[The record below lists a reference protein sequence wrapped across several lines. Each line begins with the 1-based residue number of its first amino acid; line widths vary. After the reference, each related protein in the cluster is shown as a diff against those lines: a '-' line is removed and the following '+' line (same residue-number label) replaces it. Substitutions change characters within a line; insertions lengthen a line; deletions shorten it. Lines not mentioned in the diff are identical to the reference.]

1 MAAPTKASQF
11 NLKLVGDTGYK
22 YYQDPSTGEVYAYD
36 LNTAAISPVDK
47 TVWETKKN
55 DLEVPTSATPVP
67 PLPAD
72 QIEPEL
78 QIDMEGATPQ
88 TASTPQTPVATT
100 GIDPDAMKKL
110 QRQQLRRDL
119 GPMALVGG
127 IGSAVQLGQAF
138 MPKTFGNVQDRYAAE
153 QLEELQA
160 REARGQLGL
169 SAGERAEMERQ
180 MMDPVRTM
188 ARDIQRA
195 GEAERAS
202 AGAVTSAAAQVRA
215 DRERQRLIAD
225 QARQAGAQITQADMA
240 KADQELKKMESLMAY
255 KAQRQQ
261 QALANLQ
268 QTGMQVAQLA
278 GLSRAGRAMN
288 VVSPD
293 QFALTGIT
301 PEQQQNLAYALSR
314 QQYGPGGITNPE
326 AMGAMRYAGIT
337 DPQQQTAVL
346 NAMKYPR

>member
-1 MAAPTKASQF
+1 MAQISFPDTSSKGAIFTYDDETGTYEYKSADGRVFPVTTAEGIKAAKDQYELSKTPAAATPAAPT
-11 NLKLVGDTGYK
+11 V
-22 YYQDPSTGEVYAYD
+22 DP
-36 LNTAAISPVDK
+36 
-47 TVWETKKN
+47 
-55 DLEVPTSATPVP
+55 
-67 PLPAD
+67 
-72 QIEPEL
+72 
-78 QIDMEGATPQ
+78 IDGALDINQEGAIPQ
-88 TASTPQTPVATT
+88 AASTPQTPVATT
-100 GIDPDAMKKL
+100 GMDPEAMKKL

-153 QLEELQA
+153 QIEELQA

-169 SAGERAEMERQ
+169 SEGERAEMERQ

-188 ARDIQRA
+188 SRDIQRA

-202 AGAVTSAAAQVRA
+202 TGAVTSAAAQVRA

-225 QARQAGAQITQADMA
+225 QARQAGAQIAQADMA
-240 KADQELKKMESLMAY
+240 KADQELRKMEQLMAY

-293 QFALTGIT
+293 QFAMVQGIT
-301 PEQQQNLAYALSR
+301 PQQQQDLAYALSR
-314 QQYGPGGITNPE
+314 QQYGPGGITNAE
-326 AMGAMRYAGIT
+326 AMGAMRYANI
-337 DPQQQTAVL
+337 DPALAPQVL
-346 NAMKYPR
+346 NAMRFQR